1 MQCIIWTNPGGGLCN
16 NLDQTW
22 WRFVW
27 HGIFPTHDLKKYTIL
42 QKWCSI
48 AQSGITVR
56 QHQCGK
62 QARAEWPD
70 CARCILPNI
79 YKILPNYK

>member
-27 HGIFPTHDLKKYTIL
+27 HGIFPTHEVEKLHHFTKMVQYCTI
-42 QKWCSI
+42 WHHGS
-48 AQSGITVR
+48 TTPMR
-56 QHQCGK
+56 
-62 QARAEWPD
+62 
-70 CARCILPNI
+70 
-79 YKILPNYK
+79 